1 MNHSKDANSRWA
13 QVATLKGKQEGGGER
28 DNHGKRDSIAIEK
41 KKNLAQLSNITMKK
55 G

>member
-28 DNHGKRDSIAIEK
+28 DNHGKRDSTAIG

-55 G
+55 C